1 MLTVI
6 SKCLGTVAK
15 WPDHFDGITELGYN
29 ALHFTPL
36 QVRGTSQNPYSIADQ
51 NQISEDFFGKLNS
64 QLNSQQKHD
73 ILKKFMQDL
82 R

>member
-29 ALHFTPL
+29 AIHFTPL
-36 QVRGTSQNPYSIADQ
+36 QVRGTSQNPYSIAD
-51 NQISEDFFGKLNS
+51 
-64 QLNSQQKHD
+64 
-73 ILKKFMQDL
+73 
-82 R
+82 